1 MHCCLMMKLFTGSM
15 TGAGSKGKGRVWV
28 EKDLT
33 STDICHLIH
42 LISLTF
48 ASAEVSE
55 TLAFLQK
62 FSLFLAFKRTAPC
75 SMTHMTVP

>member
-33 STDICHLIH
+33 DICHLIH

-55 TLAFLQK
+55 TLAFL
-62 FSLFLAFKRTAPC
+62 AFFPL
-75 SMTHMTVP
+75 

>member
-33 STDICHLIH
+33 STDICFGRGVRDSG
-42 LISLTF
+42 ISSKIFTF
-48 ASAEVSE
+48 
-55 TLAFLQK
+55 L
-62 FSLFLAFKRTAPC
+62 SL
-75 SMTHMTVP
+75 